1 MRTWDGFG
9 DVASVSVWCRGETL
23 VRNFHASAWCGGRR
37 EMMMIGARSHHE
49 LVVVFQQEGPL
60 GCVQGRGDLLRGD
73 CEVLGDL
80 LEHGGRVSWS
90 SAP

>member
-1 MRTWDGFG
+1 
-9 DVASVSVWCRGETL
+9 
-23 VRNFHASAWCGGRR
+23 
-37 EMMMIGARSHHE
+37 MMMIGARSHHE

-60 GCVQGRGDLLRGD
+60 GGVQGRGDLLRGD